1 MPNIDAILRE
11 INRELVP
18 QFEEKLRA
26 RLANQDKDWL
36 IEQIVRLTLDAH
48 SLEQRD
54 REHIRE
60 EQARR
65 KQERADRLRKLNL
78 DEAKLDEF
86 IQRYRDYD
94 RGRLTR
100 ENLLS
105 NDAPAKGKELIS
117 AEFRSAEA
125 TELLQL
131 AKDMLFGF
139 LFGDETMNTRFLR
152 TQRQLLTLTI
162 PRPKADALDFMKSA
176 TELRARGTWQNP
188 DGAGQELQTDNVI
201 LEIEYGETEG
211 TKIGEGIITA
221 LRLINALEINEELL
235 YGRMEKVEQST
246 LVS

>member
-78 DEAKLDEF
+78 DEAKLDAF
-86 IQRYRDYD
+86 IQRYQGYD

-105 NDAPAKGKELIS
+105 KDAPAKGKELIS

-139 LFGDETMNTRFLR
+139 LFGDETMNRRLLR

-162 PRPKADALDFMKSA
+162 PRTKAHALDFMKSA
-176 TELRARGTWQNP
+176 TELRARGTWQDP
-188 DGAGQELQTDNVI
+188 DSAGQELQTDNVV